1 MIQQRTPRLPR
12 RAVTISAL
20 TFSLSL
26 SVSFPVP
33 CAAQT
38 VAPTA
43 SKSTVF
49 TNPRASSDDPRIG
62 LKGGLYDAGQAAF
75 GLELLTSLPKPPG
88 FAPGNSIV
96 VPALPP
102 PPPAAGEPAPPPTIP
117 GQYGSTNSDM
127 AFSGNHLFVGN
138 YNGINTYDI
147 DNPARA
153 KLRMSLM

>member
-1 MIQQRTPRLPR
+1 MISERTPRLSR
-12 RAVTISAL
+12 RAVPIGAL
-20 TFSLSL
+20 TVSLLLPFSL
-26 SVSFPVP
+26 PVP
-33 CAAQT
+33 SAAQT
-38 VAPTA
+38 AAPA
-43 SKSTVF
+43 PPKSTVY

-138 YNGINTYDI
+138 YN
-147 DNPARA
+147 
-153 KLRMSLM
+153 